1 LLLILSPH
9 PSLPP
14 VSFCCLAYPFE
25 RTWHACPVLRPVRV
39 LPQQVPLG
47 QPASLHCLCRPLWGL
62 IRQLLRYYQ
71 VVRLPLSVHHWL
83 GSLDFPMRPL
93 ATLLA
98 SGKQGISRFPCKVFS
113 CMRKGFDRA
122 GSVASRVGDAVGVA
136 FRIVPLRRH
145 PGPLRISRLNTWPAR
160 TPVNAST
167 AALLL
172 PPHDSGPV
180 WSATPSPYGSLI
192 HDTLPVCPA
201 LSGRSQ
207 HLNIKMKSHSRFY

>member
-1 LLLILSPH
+1 
-9 PSLPP
+9 
-14 VSFCCLAYPFE
+14 
-25 RTWHACPVLRPVRV
+25 
-39 LPQQVPLG
+39 
-47 QPASLHCLCRPLWGL
+47 
-62 IRQLLRYYQ
+62 
-71 VVRLPLSVHHWL
+71 
-83 GSLDFPMRPL
+83 MRPL

-201 LSGRSQ
+201 LSGHSQ
-207 HLNIKMKSHSRFY
+207 HLKIKIGVAMVGNSVDRSDGGKDFQPSQPPPQSGSQTPRHIFSSLVLNEVAEGGQLFFDLLECQP